1 MSKKQIEKREMN
13 LRGWKNNTRWEEQRG
28 GDNGWG
34 AESKAAIG
42 RERTSET
49 VTEVLESSGAGS
61 G

>member
-1 MSKKQIEKREMN
+1 M
-13 LRGWKNNTRWEEQRG
+13 G
-28 GDNGWG
+28 GGADER

-42 RERTSET
+42 RERKSET